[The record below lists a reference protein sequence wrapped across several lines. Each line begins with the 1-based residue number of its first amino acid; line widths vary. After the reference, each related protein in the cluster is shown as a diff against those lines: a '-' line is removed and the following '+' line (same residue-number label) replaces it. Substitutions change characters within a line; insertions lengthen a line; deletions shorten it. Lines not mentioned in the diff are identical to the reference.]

1 MVNSKDIVS
10 IVTSVCNHCNSLKRI
25 PDEIFEQTSSPSPSS
40 QGEQF
45 SVDVV
50 RRNKQMIVVARDI
63 LSYTTS
69 TFVPDEKANSLRS
82 AILNTTGFL
91 RKRNCIV
98 RVDNAPGFLPL
109 KDDYQLKSCGISLDY
124 GNPKNCNKNPDI
136 DKGIQE
142 FESEILLYE
151 ESNKTLTPDTLQ
163 IITDQLN
170 QRIRNRGL
178 SSKEI
183 IFRRDQH
190 TGKTL
195 TFDDDEQEN
204 ICSKN
209 HNSSATSKSKKEVV
223 AERANVKGGDLVYIK
238 QEGNKFNA
246 RDRYLI
252 TNIKGKNAILQKFN
266 NNGAFMTKTY
276 SVPLTNIFP
285 ASSQVPSNNVDQE
298 INVHNESSSDSDE
311 SADDAIL
318 SAVENPHAESSS
330 DDDEENTNEDVMHE
344 QRSPLATRSQR
355 QCRLPVHLNDY
366 VLR

>member
-1 MVNSKDIVS
+1 M
-10 IVTSVCNHCNSLKRI
+10 
-25 PDEIFEQTSSPSPSS
+25 
-40 QGEQF
+40 
-45 SVDVV
+45 
-50 RRNKQMIVVARDI
+50 
-63 LSYTTS
+63 
-69 TFVPDEKANSLRS
+69 
-82 AILNTTGFL
+82 
-91 RKRNCIV
+91 

-124 GNPKNCNKNPDI
+124 GNPKNCNKNPVI

-142 FESEILLYE
+142 FESEILRYE

-163 IITDQLN
+163 IIMDQLN

-195 TFDDDEQEN
+195 TFDDDDLKKQQEN
-204 ICSKN
+204 IRSKN
-209 HNSSATSKSKKEVV
+209 HNSSATSKSKRGVV
-223 AERANVKGGDLVYIK
+223 AERANVKGGVLVYIK

-252 TNIKGKNAILQKFN
+252 TNIKGKNDILQKFN

-285 ASSQVPSNNVDQE
+285 ASSQVPSNNGDQE

-311 SADDAIL
+311 IADDAIL
-318 SAVENPHAESSS
+318 PAVENPHAESSS
-330 DDDEENTNEDVMHE
+330 DDDEENTDEDVMHE

-355 QCRLPVHLNDY
+355 QRRLPVHLNDY